1 MNSQVIAD
9 DVGVIPPDEMNRL
22 ASGVQRR
29 ANGRV
34 REFRLLVFSNG
45 LILQGLT
52 STYYAKQLAQ
62 HAIMEATQVPILAND
77 IEVRPH

>member
-1 MNSQVIAD
+1 MSSQVIAE

-34 REFRLLVFSNG
+34 RAFRLLVFPNG
-45 LILQGLT
+45 LILQGRT
-52 STYYAKQLAQ
+52 SSYGLPQKFCNTAPK
-62 HAIMEATQVPILAND
+62 V
-77 IEVRPH
+77 